1 MEKLVQYKNSQLGL
15 KASALT
21 PRLYRI
27 KFGRD
32 MIVDLN
38 TLKINFEKVQK
49 AKGEDKADVD
59 AEYHVELSVLDLTI
73 FENVAFIMARQYN
86 KAHGLDVPD
95 NVDDWLDNM
104 DQIFT
109 IYEIFPDI
117 MELWS
122 LNQKTTSVPAK
133 K

>member
-1 MEKLVQYKNSQLGL
+1 MEKLVQYGKSQLGL

-38 TLKINFEKVQK
+38 ILKTNYEKVTKRK
-49 AKGEDKADVD
+49 ASQDMEIDTSNPK
-59 AEYHVELSVLDLTI
+59 ELSVLDLTI
-73 FENVAFIMARQYN
+73 FENVAFVMARQYN
-86 KAHGLDVPD
+86 KAHSLYVPETIE
-95 NVDDWLDNM
+95 DWLDNM
-104 DQIFT
+104 DEVFT
-109 IYEIFPDI
+109 IYEIFPHI

-122 LNQKTTSVPAK
+122 LNQKTTSVPEK